1 MKRIWFCL
9 TAVLLCLTLTAC
21 SRLVPEEYTQVSVHS
36 DTQKAQEDPD
46 ALTAENISGLK
57 RAIRSFV
64 SNHIEHGVI
73 RVYNYTG
80 SVEDDLS
87 SAAYEVSREDPLGAY
102 AVDYMTHDCSLIVS
116 FYEIHID
123 ITFRKTLQQIDEIEY
138 VGSDT
143 EAKKLISAA
152 MDGYETALT
161 LYTTYYNDQDYAQI
175 AEDYYDANPGK
186 IMAMPTVHTAV
197 YPDSG
202 TSRVVELT
210 FAYPET
216 ASALREKQQAVTDSL
231 RAASVYVRYRE
242 KETDKAE
249 LLFSYLTERFAYTQ
263 KQTDTPI
270 YSLLCEGF
278 ATSRSMAQSW
288 QLLCDQVGIECV
300 TVEGSRQGE
309 SYWWNIVKLDDRYNH
324 VDILSDVLA
333 NGGLHLRSDG
343 EMKDYYWDTEKYPA
357 CPGVETAAAEIQPE
371 PQPADAAAD
380 TGADTAPSD
389 TAVPAD
395 TQTPTDETAAGGA
408 ETEGGN
414 TGN

>member
-9 TAVLLCLTLTAC
+9 TAALLCLTLTAC

-152 MDGYETALT
+152 MHRDEGHLQRPGGGQREALGDGEGRKRLLLSHRAGRRPRKHAL
-161 LYTTYYNDQDYAQI
+161 
-175 AEDYYDANPGK
+175 P
-186 IMAMPTVHTAV
+186 
-197 YPDSG
+197 SG
-202 TSRVVELT
+202 SCAGRREGRV
-210 FAYPET
+210 
-216 ASALREKQQAVTDSL
+216 L
-231 RAASVYVRYRE
+231 RARG
-242 KETDKAE
+242 K
-249 LLFSYLTERFAYTQ
+249 
-263 KQTDTPI
+263 
-270 YSLLCEGF
+270 
-278 ATSRSMAQSW
+278 RSGHAP
-288 QLLCDQVGIECV
+288 
-300 TVEGSRQGE
+300 
-309 SYWWNIVKLDDRYNH
+309 
-324 VDILSDVLA
+324 
-333 NGGLHLRSDG
+333 GL
-343 EMKDYYWDTEKYPA
+343 
-357 CPGVETAAAEIQPE
+357 
-371 PQPADAAAD
+371 
-380 TGADTAPSD
+380 
-389 TAVPAD
+389 
-395 TQTPTDETAAGGA
+395 
-408 ETEGGN
+408 
-414 TGN
+414 